1 MLYGVRLI
9 VYSRYIYFIS
19 LRESFMS
26 NTVFIT
32 SATSGLVKEFIELFA
47 TDGNGL
53 FWWDGMQKNCEFMNK
68 LKERAKFIPL
78 LTIPVWVVKV
88 PFSNGTLEQDISMI
102 SVQARSVLIV
112 LMRI

>member
-32 SATSGLVKEFIELFA
+32 SATSGLGKEFIELFA

-53 FWWDGMQKNCEFMNK
+53 FWWDGMQKNLRIYEQVK
-68 LKERAKFIPL
+68 RA
-78 LTIPVWVVKV
+78 
-88 PFSNGTLEQDISMI
+88 S
-102 SVQARSVLIV
+102 
-112 LMRI
+112 